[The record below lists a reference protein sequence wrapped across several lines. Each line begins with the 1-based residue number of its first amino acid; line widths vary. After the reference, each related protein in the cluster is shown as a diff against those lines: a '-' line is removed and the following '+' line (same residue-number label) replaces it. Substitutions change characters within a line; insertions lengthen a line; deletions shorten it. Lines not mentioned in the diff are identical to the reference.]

1 VPRHPERFRE
11 VGKLIEQHDLAFASR
26 TSGAA
31 CDAACPVFLLD
42 TMGELPLFYAASDIA
57 VVGGGLV
64 PIGGH
69 NMLEP
74 AALGLPV
81 ISGPHVFKA
90 QEIAEM
96 FIDSGACQLVMNATE
111 LADAVAN
118 LIRYPEAAR
127 RAGDQGRE
135 IVAGNRGSL
144 GKLLS
149 LLEPLIGES

>member
-1 VPRHPERFRE
+1 
-11 VGKLIEQHDLAFASR
+11 
-26 TSGAA
+26 
-31 CDAACPVFLLD
+31 
-42 TMGELPLFYAASDIA
+42 
-57 VVGGGLV
+57 
-64 PIGGH
+64 
-69 NMLEP
+69 
-74 AALGLPV
+74 
-81 ISGPHVFKA
+81 
-90 QEIAEM
+90 
-96 FIDSGACQLVMNATE
+96 MNATE